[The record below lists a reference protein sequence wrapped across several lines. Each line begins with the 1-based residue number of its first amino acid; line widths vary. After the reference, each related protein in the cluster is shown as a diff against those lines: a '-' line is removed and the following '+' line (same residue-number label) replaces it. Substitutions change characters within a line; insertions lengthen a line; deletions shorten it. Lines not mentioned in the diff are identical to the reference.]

1 MKVKIGRDFYDK
13 KHDIVYT
20 EGKVE
25 DVTKE
30 TALWMVRNSLAYII
44 PNVREG
50 RPVNINNNP
59 IKKKKAI
66 EESRKDKMM
75 RKDTI
80 KNK

>member
-50 RPVNINNNP
+50 RPVHINNKP